1 MFYIIYVYVIHVR
14 SQILEHFWKIEQ
26 TWEIITKLVKHLRI
40 NTLFETLDIDY
51 KEPIFNDI
59 IITSSI

>member
-1 MFYIIYVYVIHVR
+1 M
-14 SQILEHFWKIEQ
+14 
-26 TWEIITKLVKHLRI
+26 KLVKHLRI

-51 KEPIFNDI
+51 KEPIFNNI